1 MIDEIYEP
9 LDRFANEFKETFSR
23 LTSETFERL
32 RKQSGVD
39 EDANV
44 VLCRKI
50 KKLQAKKEESSSR
63 KSLFT
68 TLIVLV
74 CILCVFLIGFCF
86 VAGSDQTAPSAK
98 TGYKVIGAMLGLGVL
113 LVYLFSYLIP
123 EVRRTGRL
131 VAKLTEIIS
140 ENEAEAW
147 AQMQPLNS
155 LFDWRVMTGLIES
168 TMPGIRFDPFFPEER
183 LDDFHRSFGWDD
195 SLNEEKSVV
204 QALSGT
210 LYGYPFIFGELKK
223 MEWGKETYS
232 GELRIHWTE
241 RERDSKG
248 DYHTVSHSQTLT
260 AHVTEPIPVYSTEK
274 LLIYGNDAAEK
285 LLFSRVPS
293 KYSGLGEGIH
303 TFGEKHELKKLRKYE
318 QILTDESQYTMVGNH
333 EFEVLF
339 HAVDRTDETLFRF
352 LFTSLAQQQMVK
364 ILNDRTIGYGDDF
377 SFWKNEK
384 LLFLKAD
391 HLEKTSI
398 DTSPQQF
405 SKYDL
410 QEIKNNFQKRC
421 EDFFRCIYFALA
433 PILAIPQYQE
443 KRPIQPD
450 TSSDNKRKNRASF
463 WEWESLANYYGDD
476 RFKHESC
483 ITQCILKAQVSERTE
498 EGHAIVDVQAYG
510 YMGAERTTHV
520 SVRGGDGR
528 RHDVPVHWV
537 EYLPVSRDSSF
548 EAVEMEE
555 TAPAAPADPSRA
567 EAIRDFFRVH
577 SKDRADSLF
586 RRAILS
592 WIGR

>member
-32 RKQSGVD
+32 KKQSGVD

-50 KKLQAKKEESSSR
+50 KKLQEKKKESNSR

-86 VAGSDQTAPSAK
+86 AAGADQTASPAK
-98 TGYKVIGAMLGLGVL
+98 TGYKVIGAMLGFGVL

-123 EVRRTGRL
+123 EVRRIGRL

-147 AQMQPLNS
+147 AQMQPLNR

-168 TMPGIRFDPFFPEER
+168 TVPGIRFDPFFPEER
-183 LDDFHRSFGWDD
+183 LKDFHRSFGWDD
-195 SLNEEKSVV
+195 SLNVDKSVLH
-204 QALSGT
+204 ALSGT
-210 LYGYPFIFGELKK
+210 LFGYPFILGELKK

-232 GELRIHWTE
+232 GELTIHWTE
-241 RERDSKG
+241 SERDSKG
-248 DYHTVSHSQTLT
+248 DYHTVSHSQTLR
-260 AHVTEPIPVYSTEK
+260 AYVTEPIPVYSTEK

-293 KYSGLGEGIH
+293 KHSGLGEGLN
-303 TFGEKHELKKLRKYE
+303 TFGEKRELKQLRKYE

-339 HAVDRTDETLFRF
+339 HAVDRNDETLFRF

-377 SFWKNEK
+377 SFRKNEK

-391 HLEKTSI
+391 HLEKTSL

-410 QEIKNNFQKRC
+410 LEMKNNFQKRC
-421 EDFFRCIYFALA
+421 EDFFRSLYFALA

-443 KRPIQPD
+443 KRPIQ
-450 TSSDNKRKNRASF
+450 TERSSGEKRKNRASF
-463 WEWESLANYYGDD
+463 WEWESLANYYGED

-483 ITQCILKAQVSERTE
+483 ITQCILKAQVLERTE
-498 EGHAIVDVQAYG
+498 EGHAIVGVRADG
-510 YMGAERTTHV
+510 YMGAERVTCV
-520 SVRGGDGR
+520 SMRGGDGY

-537 EYLPVSRDSSF
+537 EYLPVSRNSTF

-555 TAPAAPADPSRA
+555 SVQAEPAEPSRA
-567 EAIRDFFRVH
+567 EAIREFFRVH

-592 WIGR
+592 WIA

>member
-9 LDRFANEFKETFSR
+9 LDRFANEFKEKFSR

-32 RKQSGVD
+32 KKQSGVD
-39 EDANV
+39 ENANV
-44 VLCRKI
+44 ALCRKI
-50 KKLQAKKEESSSR
+50 KKLQAKKEESDSR
-63 KSLFT
+63 KSMFIM
-68 TLIVLV
+68 LIVFAS
-74 CILCVFLIGFCF
+74 ILALFLIGYCF
-86 VAGSDQTAPSAK
+86 VTGTSQTASSAQ
-98 TGYKVIGAMLGLGVL
+98 TSYKMIGAIVGLVL
-113 LVYLFSYLIP
+113 VLIYLFNYLIP

-131 VAKLTEIIS
+131 IAKLTEIIS
-140 ENEAEAW
+140 GNETEAW
-147 AQMQPLNS
+147 EQMQPLNR
-155 LFDWRVMTGLIES
+155 LFDWRVMTGLIEG
-168 TMPGIRFDPFFPEER
+168 TMPGICFDPFVSEER
-183 LDDFHRSFGWDD
+183 LEDFYRSFGWDD

-210 LYGYPFIFGELKK
+210 LFGYPFILGELKK
-223 MEWGKETYS
+223 MEWGQETYS

-248 DYHTVSHSQTLT
+248 DYHTVSHSQTLR
-260 AHVTEPIPVYSTEK
+260 ASVTEPIPVYSTEK
-274 LLIYGNDAAEK
+274 MLIYGNDAAEK
-285 LLFSRVPS
+285 LFFSRVPS
-293 KYSGLGEGIH
+293 EYSGLGEGIH
-303 TFGEKHELKKLRKYE
+303 TFGEKSELRKLHKFE
-318 QILTDESQYTMVGNH
+318 QNLTDESQYTMVGNR

-339 HAVDRTDETLFRF
+339 HATDRNDETLFRF

-364 ILNDRTIGYGDDF
+364 ILNDRTHGYGDDF
-377 SFWKNEK
+377 SLCKK
-384 LLFLKAD
+384 DKILLLKAD

-398 DTSPQQF
+398 DTSPRQF
-405 SKYDL
+405 SNYDL
-410 QEIKNNFQKRC
+410 LEIKNNFQKRC

-433 PILAIPQYQE
+433 PILAISQYQE
-443 KRPIQPD
+443 KRPLQPD
-450 TSSDNKRKNRASF
+450 TSSDEKCKNRASF